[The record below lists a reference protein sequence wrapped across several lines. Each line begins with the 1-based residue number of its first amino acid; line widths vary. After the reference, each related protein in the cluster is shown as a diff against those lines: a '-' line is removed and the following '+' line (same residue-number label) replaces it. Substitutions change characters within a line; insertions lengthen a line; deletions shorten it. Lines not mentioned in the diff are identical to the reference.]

1 MNQTVT
7 SFAARVMCLVA
18 FGALA
23 IGVAPRVLHGQEAQK
38 KSVNQPVYSEAQAT
52 RGQSVF
58 DGTCSACHDPSRFIG
73 PEFIDVWAGQPLSAL
88 YETVSTTMPED
99 NPGGMEQEQ
108 YVDVVTY
115 LLKLN
120 GYPAG
125 PTDIKDPAEMKAITI
140 EAKK

>member
-1 MNQTVT
+1 MKQTVT
-7 SFAARVMCLVA
+7 SFAARAVCLLA
-18 FGALA
+18 FGVLA
-23 IGVAPRVLHGQEAQK
+23 VGVAPGVVHTQEK
-38 KSVNQPVYSEAQAT
+38 KTINQPVYSEAQAT

-73 PEFIDVWAGQPLSAL
+73 PEFIDVWAGEPLSAL
-88 YETVSTTMPED
+88 YETVSQTMPED
-99 NPGGMEQEQ
+99 NPGGLEQEQ

-120 GYPAG
+120 EYPAG
-125 PTDIKDPAEMKAITI
+125 DTEIKDPAEMKAITI

>member
-1 MNQTVT
+1 MKQTVT
-7 SFAARVMCLVA
+7 SIAARAMCLVA
-18 FGALA
+18 FGALVV
-23 IGVAPRVLHGQEAQK
+23 GLAPGVLHGQEK
-38 KSVNQPVYSEAQAT
+38 KSINESVYSEAQAT

-58 DGTCSACHDPSRFIG
+58 DGTCTACHDPSRFIG

-88 YETVSTTMPED
+88 YETVSQTMPED
-99 NPGGMEQEQ
+99 NPGGLEQEQ

-120 GYPAG
+120 GYPTG

>member
-1 MNQTVT
+1 MNQIVT
-7 SFAARVMCLVA
+7 SIAARALCLVA
-18 FGALA
+18 FGVLA
-23 IGVAPRVLHGQEAQK
+23 IGVAPGVLHGQEK
-38 KSVNQPVYSEAQAT
+38 KSINQPVYSEAQAT

-88 YETVSTTMPED
+88 YETVSETMPED
-99 NPGGMEQEQ
+99 NPGSMEQEQ

-120 GYPAG
+120 DYPTG
-125 PTDIKDPAEMKAITI
+125 PTEIKDPAEMKAITI